1 MLSVVVAIYVAVSM
15 MTYVVYAVDKRA
27 AVKKRRRVS
36 EKTLHLMALV
46 GGWPGAWL
54 AQQQLR
60 HKTQK
65 IRFRRLFWVTVVL
78 NVAAL
83 SGLLAVMPL
92 G

>member
-1 MLSVVVAIYVAVSM
+1 MISLVAASYVMVSVI
-15 MTYVVYAVDKRA
+15 TYGVYAVDKRA
-27 AVKKRRRVS
+27 AVKRRRRVS
-36 EKTLHLMALV
+36 EKTLHLMALA

-54 AQQQLR
+54 AQQRLR

-65 IRFRRLFWVTVVL
+65 TRFRRLFWVTVVL
-78 NVAAL
+78 NAAAL